1 MSTDGIQEVATQEA
15 KVGEAEPK
23 KPPFRDDIEWL
34 SDTLNIDVMY
44 RVRGRP
50 GLYMP
55 ITKPNKSGL
64 IRMIRFMS
72 DEGCWVSAKALEGLA
87 NAVIYKMDGSTIAL
101 LEAFDNLQEHFDNK
115 PSGELMMGVKE
126 DLMNAICPGY
136 DSDLFKGYHA
146 KKIINWY
153 NEIVLA
159 INTASESS

>member
-15 KVGEAEPK
+15 KVGEKAPK
-23 KPPFRDDIEWL
+23 KAPFRDDIEWL
-34 SDTLNIDVMY
+34 SETLNIDVMY

-72 DEGCWVSAKALEGLA
+72 DEGCWVYNRVLEGLKG
-87 NAVIYKMDGSTIAL
+87 AVIYEMGGDTITL
-101 LEAFDNLQEHFDNK
+101 SEAFDNLQKHFDNK

-126 DLMNAICPGY
+126 DLMNIICPGY
-136 DSDLFKGYHA
+136 DPDLFKGYHA

-153 NEIVLA
+153 NEIVSA
-159 INTASESS
+159 INTASDPS

>member
-34 SDTLNIDVMY
+34 SEVVEIDVLY
-44 RVRGRP
+44 RVKGYRG
-50 GLYMP
+50 LFMP
-55 ITKPNKSGL
+55 STKPNKSGL

-72 DEGCWVSAKALEGLA
+72 DEGCWVHNRALEGLKG
-87 NAVIYKMDGSTIAL
+87 AVIYREGGDTITL
-101 LEAFDNLQEHFDNK
+101 LEAFDNLQAHFDNK

-159 INTASESS
+159 INTASE